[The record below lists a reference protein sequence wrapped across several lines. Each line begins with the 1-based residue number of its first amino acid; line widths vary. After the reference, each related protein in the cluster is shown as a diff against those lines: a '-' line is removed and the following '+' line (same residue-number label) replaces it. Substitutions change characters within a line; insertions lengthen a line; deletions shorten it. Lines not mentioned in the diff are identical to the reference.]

1 MNQHWKNFLL
11 NQDAHFEGDTLITFP
26 TALYSGSD
34 NTIYP
39 ITHLAILKIDGNDA
53 AKLLQGQVTC
63 NINDITETQ
72 SSPGALCTPKG
83 RAITT
88 FLLTK
93 TNDAFLMVLPRELLE
108 TVKKRLQMY
117 ILRSAVTLTDCS
129 EQLCL
134 IGLLQANNPDNK
146 LFSTSQQDSL
156 SITIDNAPN
165 RQLIITEVDQ
175 AITLWSDRVT
185 HQGFIPAPSEQWR
198 YLDILAGLPWLT
210 SETSEE
216 FIPQMLNLDQ
226 LGGISYNK
234 GCYTGQEIVA
244 RTHYLGKAKRALCLA
259 ECDTN
264 LIPLPNSAIVNT
276 DPSNTEQ
283 TSTKILLAMRSP
295 ITSEN
300 EKASVKML
308 IVLQLAENNNYNLV
322 LADDNQ
328 SHVTLL
334 TPPL

>member
-1 MNQHWKNFLL
+1 MHQDWKNFLL
-11 NQDAHFEGDTLITFP
+11 NQQAQLESDTDITFP
-26 TALYSGSD
+26 ATIDSS
-34 NTIYP
+34 NNNKIYP
-39 ITHLAILKIDGNDA
+39 IAHLAILKIDGNDA
-53 AKLLQGQVTC
+53 AKLLQGQITC

-72 SSPGALCTPKG
+72 SSLGALCTPKG

-88 FLLTK
+88 FLLAK
-93 TNDAFLMVLPRELLE
+93 TNDAFLMVLPKELLE

-134 IGLLQANNPDNK
+134 IGLLQAKTTDNK

-165 RQLIITEVDQ
+165 RQLMIIEVDQ
-175 AITLWSDRVT
+175 AITLWSDLVN
-185 HQGFIPAPSEQWR
+185 HQGFLPAPSEQWR
-198 YLDILAGLPWLT
+198 YLDIMAGLPWLT

-259 ECDTN
+259 ECDTP
-264 LIPLPNSAIVNT
+264 LTPLPNSAILNT
-276 DPSNTEQ
+276 ESSNTEQ
-283 TSTKILLAMRSP
+283 TSTKVLFAIRSP

-334 TPPL
+334 THPL

>member
-1 MNQHWKNFLL
+1 MHQDWKNFLL
-11 NQDAHFEGDTLITFP
+11 NQQAHLESDTDITFP
-26 TALYSGSD
+26 ATIDSS
-34 NTIYP
+34 NNNKIYP
-39 ITHLAILKIDGNDA
+39 IAHLAILKIDGNDA
-53 AKLLQGQVTC
+53 AKLLQGQITC

-72 SSPGALCTPKG
+72 SSLGALCTPKG

-88 FLLTK
+88 FLLAK
-93 TNDAFLMVLPRELLE
+93 TNDAFLMVLPKELLE

-134 IGLLQANNPDNK
+134 IGLLQAKTTDNK
-146 LFSTSQQDSL
+146 LFGTSQQDSL

-165 RQLIITEVDQ
+165 RQLMITEVDQ
-175 AITLWSDRVT
+175 AITLWSDLVN
-185 HQGFIPAPSEQWR
+185 HQGFLPAPSEQWR
-198 YLDILAGLPWLT
+198 YLDIMAGLPWLT

-244 RTHYLGKAKRALCLA
+244 RTHYLGKAKRALRLA
-259 ECDTN
+259 ECDTP
-264 LIPLPNSAIVNT
+264 LTPLPNSAILNT
-276 DPSNTEQ
+276 DASNTEQ
-283 TSTKILLAMRSP
+283 TSTKVLFAIRSP

-334 TPPL
+334 THPL

>member
-1 MNQHWKNFLL
+1 MNQHWKNFLI
-11 NQDAHFEGDTLITFP
+11 NQAAHFESDTQITFP
-26 TALYSGSD
+26 AASDSCRDNALY
-34 NTIYP
+34 P
-39 ITHLAILKIDGNDA
+39 IAHLAILKIGGVDA
-53 AKLLQGQVTC
+53 AKLLQGQITC

-72 SSPGALCTPKG
+72 SSLGALCTPKG

-88 FLLTK
+88 FLLAK
-93 TNDAFLMVLPRELLE
+93 TTDAFLMILPRELLE

-129 EQLCL
+129 EQFCL
-134 IGLLQANNPDNK
+134 LGLLQARHTDNK
-146 LFSTSQQDSL
+146 LFSTSQQNSL
-156 SITIDNAPN
+156 SITVSTIPN
-165 RQLIITEVDQ
+165 RQLLIAEVDE
-175 AITLWSDRVT
+175 AITLWSDLVT
-185 HQGFIPAPSEQWR
+185 HQGFLPTSSEQWR
-198 YLDILAGLPWLT
+198 YLDVLTGLPWLT
-210 SETSEE
+210 TETSEE

-259 ECDTN
+259 ECDTP
-264 LIPLPNSAIVNT
+264 LIPPPNSAILNIAG
-276 DPSNTEQ
+276 SNTEQ
-283 TSTKILLAMRSP
+283 TSTKVLFAIRSP
-295 ITSEN
+295 ISSET

-308 IVLQLAENNNYNLV
+308 IVLQLAENNTYNLV

-334 TPPL
+334 TQPL

>member
-1 MNQHWKNFLL
+1 MHQDWKNFLL
-11 NQDAHFEGDTLITFP
+11 NQQAHLESDTDITFP
-26 TALYSGSD
+26 ATIDSS
-34 NTIYP
+34 NNNKIYP
-39 ITHLAILKIDGNDA
+39 IAHLAILKIDGNDA
-53 AKLLQGQVTC
+53 AKLLQGQITC

-72 SSPGALCTPKG
+72 SSLGALCTPNG

-88 FLLTK
+88 FLLAK
-93 TNDAFLMVLPRELLE
+93 TNDAFLMVLPKELLE

-134 IGLLQANNPDNK
+134 IGLLQAKTTDNK
-146 LFSTSQQDSL
+146 LFGTSQQDSL

-165 RQLIITEVDQ
+165 RQLMITEVDQ
-175 AITLWSDRVT
+175 AITLWSDLVN
-185 HQGFIPAPSEQWR
+185 HQGFLPAPSEQWR
-198 YLDILAGLPWLT
+198 YLDIMAGLPWLT

-259 ECDTN
+259 ECDTP
-264 LIPLPNSAIVNT
+264 LTPLPNSAILNT
-276 DPSNTEQ
+276 ESSNTEQ
-283 TSTKILLAMRSP
+283 TSTKVLFAIRSP

-334 TPPL
+334 THPL

>member
-26 TALYSGSD
+26 TALDSGSD

-39 ITHLAILKIDGNDA
+39 IAHLAILKIDGNDA

-117 ILRSAVTLTDCS
+117 ILRAAVTLTDCS

-175 AITLWSDRVT
+175 AITLWSDWVT

-244 RTHYLGKAKRALCLA
+244 RTHYLGKAKRVLCLA
-259 ECDTN
+259 ECDTH
-264 LIPLPNSAIVNT
+264 LIPPPNSAIVNT
-276 DPSNTEQ
+276 DLSNTEQ